1 MTISTGNGYITTSD
15 FKEILKEIEPDI
27 SEKDL
32 TGMINEIDV
41 DDSGTVDFEGLLKL
55 NNKKKLNVTRYSYK
69 LSHKRRYFNYS
80 KNEQICFIVKMVF

>member
-1 MTISTGNGYITTSD
+1 MTISTGNGFITTSD

-55 NNKKKLNVTRYSYK
+55 NNKKKNKCNQVQLQDFSQTS
-69 LSHKRRYFNYS
+69 LF
-80 KNEQICFIVKMVF
+80 

>member
-1 MTISTGNGYITTSD
+1 MSFPSKKKTISTGNGYITTSD

-41 DDSGTVDFEGLLKL
+41 DDSGTVDFEGLLKHS
-55 NNKKKLNVTRYSYK
+55 NKEKHYQELVQT
-69 LSHKRRYFNYS
+69 F
-80 KNEQICFIVKMVF
+80 